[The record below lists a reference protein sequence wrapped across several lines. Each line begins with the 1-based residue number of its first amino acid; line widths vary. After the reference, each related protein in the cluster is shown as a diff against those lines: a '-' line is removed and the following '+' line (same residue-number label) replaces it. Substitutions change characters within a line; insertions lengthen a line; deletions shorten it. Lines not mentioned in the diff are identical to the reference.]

1 MYGLIIAGGS
11 GTRLWPLSRSQHP
24 KQLISLL
31 GGGTSLLQDAFARLS
46 RTIPPANI
54 LTVTSRAYAGQ
65 VLGQLR
71 ALAPELPESNILC
84 EPSGRDS
91 APAVLWGAL
100 RIAHLE
106 PGASMTVVWSDQVIR
121 EEQVFD
127 EAITQGMGLVRD
139 GGMLVI
145 GVTPTRP
152 ETGLGYIKAGPP
164 RTDGV
169 FDVERFVEKPDL
181 PTAERFLAEGGYS
194 WNAGIFVFHVQ
205 TLLEEFER
213 LAPDMIRT
221 FRLSGNEVGG
231 TAGRGTAVADNDWL
245 DEALMERIYTYVRK
259 GSIDHLVLEKTDRL
273 WVLPCSLGWSDL
285 GAWNVLYQE
294 SPKNADGN
302 VLQGNVVT
310 LDSRNNLI
318 RGTKRL
324 VTTIGV
330 EDLIVVDT
338 EDALLICRRD
348 RDQDVKL
355 LVDMLRQRAMRE
367 IDEAPLTIRPWGT
380 YRVLAEAEGHKLKLI
395 EVKPGH
401 KLSLQLHHHRSEYW
415 VVTEGEIMV
424 TVDQERQ
431 RLCRGD
437 YIHIPQGA
445 KHRIENLID
454 VTAKLVEL
462 QLGDYLGE
470 DDIVRF
476 DDVYGRA

>member
-11 GTRLWPLSRSQHP
+11 GTRLWPLSRSQRP
-24 KQLISLL
+24 KQLLPLL
-31 GGGTSLLQDAFARLS
+31 GGTTSLLQDTFARLARS
-46 RTIPPANI
+46 IEPARI
-54 LTVTSRAYAGQ
+54 LTVTSRAYGPQ
-65 VLGQLR
+65 VLEQLR
-71 ALAPELPESNILC
+71 ELAPELPAANILC

-100 RIAHLE
+100 RIAQLD
-106 PGASMTVVWSDQVIR
+106 PQASMAVVWSDQLIR
-121 EEQVFD
+121 EEQAFD
-127 EAITQGMGLVRD
+127 QAVAQGRRVVRD

-145 GVTPTRP
+145 GVMPTRP
-152 ETGLGYIKAGPP
+152 ETGLGYIKAGPQ
-164 RTDGV
+164 RADAV
-169 FDVERFVEKPDL
+169 YDVERFVEKPDL

-194 WNAGIFVFHVQ
+194 WNAGIFVFYVQ

-221 FRLSGNEVGG
+221 FRLRGNEVSG
-231 TAGRGTAVADNDWL
+231 NDWT

-273 WVLPCSLGWSDL
+273 WVLPSTLGWSDL

-302 VLQGNVVT
+302 VLEGNVVT

-318 RGTKRL
+318 RGTQRL
-324 VTTIGV
+324 LTTIGV

-355 LVDMLRQRAMRE
+355 LVDMLRQRARHE
-367 IDEAPLTIRPWGT
+367 IDDAPLTIRPWGSF
-380 YRVLAEAEGHKLKLI
+380 RVLAEGDGHKLKLI
-395 EVKPGH
+395 EVNPGH
-401 KLSLQLHHHRSEYW
+401 KLSLQMHHHRAEYW
-415 VVTEGEIMV
+415 VVTEGEIIV
-424 TVDQERQ
+424 TLDEQ
-431 RLCRGD
+431 REHLGRGD
-437 YIHIPQGA
+437 YIHIPRGA
-445 KHRIENLID
+445 RHRIENAFAQ
-454 VTAKLVEL
+454 TAKLVEL

-476 DDVYGRA
+476 DDAYGRA

>member
-24 KQLISLL
+24 KQLLPLL
-31 GGGTSLLQDAFARLS
+31 GGKTSLLQDAFGRLTRS
-46 RTIPPANI
+46 IEPGNI
-54 LTVTSRAYAGQ
+54 LTVTSHRYAAQ
-65 VLGQLR
+65 VLTQLR
-71 ALAPELPESNILC
+71 EAAPELPEANILC
-84 EPSGRDS
+84 EPNGRDS

-100 RIAHLE
+100 RIAHLD
-106 PGASMTVVWSDQVIR
+106 PDATMAVVWSDQVIR
-121 EEQVFD
+121 EEQAFD
-127 EAITQGMGLVRD
+127 RAIQQGEALVRQ

-152 ETGLGYIKAGPP
+152 ETGLGYIKAGHAQA
-164 RTDGV
+164 DGV

-181 PTAERFLAEGGYS
+181 PTAERFLAEGGYT
-194 WNAGIFVFHVQ
+194 WNAGIFVFHVR

-221 FRLSGNEVGG
+221 FRLRGNEV
-231 TAGRGTAVADNDWL
+231 AGNDWT
-245 DEALMERIYTYVRK
+245 DEELMAHIYTYVRK

-302 VLQGNVVT
+302 VLEGNVVT

-318 RGTKRL
+318 RGTQRL

-355 LVDMLRQRAMRE
+355 LVDLLRQRAKHE
-367 IDEAPLTIRPWGT
+367 IDQAPLTIRPWGSF
-380 YRVLAEAEGHKLKLI
+380 RVLAEAEGHKLKLI

-415 VVTEGEIMV
+415 VVTEGEVIV
-424 TVDQERQ
+424 TLDEERQ
-431 RLCRGD
+431 QLGRGD
-437 YIHIPQGA
+437 YIHIPKGA
-445 KHRIENLID
+445 KHRIENANAHM
-454 VTAKLVEL
+454 AKLVEL